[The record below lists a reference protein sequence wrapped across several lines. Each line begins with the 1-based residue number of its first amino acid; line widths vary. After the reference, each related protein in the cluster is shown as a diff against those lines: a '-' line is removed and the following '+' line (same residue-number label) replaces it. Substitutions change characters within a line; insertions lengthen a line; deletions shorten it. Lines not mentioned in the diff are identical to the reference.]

1 MAPKAKKGGGGGRTF
16 RETPTEAHVA
26 ALELRAQVA
35 EAAALELREAHLSAH
50 NALVAEREA
59 LRGREGELEDVYSYV
74 DTQMLH
80 SARERHAY
88 EKKIREAEEERA
100 MAAETAEKEEEE
112 ARRAADATATALREE
127 LAQKQAELDAL
138 VVFRERQPVLEGE
151 LAELRQLVAHQQA
164 TQREREH
171 ELNVRAWKQREA
183 LNEEMLSRIAQAKE
197 NFLDLTDSMLDKT
210 AQRTIQRN
218 AMVEEELDVQG
229 GFLRRA
235 IDDNDQLRAKGAAL
249 KRELGLLRQQGT
261 AEVRR
266 SVAHRQL
273 AVAAAAQHDALATA
287 LDDARAE
294 AEASAA
300 RERRARDELAKAHA
314 QLDASRRQCAA
325 LASALRD
332 ARMRHA
338 HAAGPEPPPTP
349 PDWQQLSARSVP
361 RTVAAAAAEDAA
373 AAPAPPPPRPADG
386 SSAPRRPPGRG
397 ARPEALE
404 SAGVVPQ
411 EWELPG
417 RVRSA
422 APRESPRRGGGE
434 SAPPARPRMANTATG
449 AAAGS
454 SSLGGVLS
462 IALGERQRQLH
473 RATADDAPPP
483 AAAERPATA
492 AAASAGGGA
501 ASARVQ
507 TPSARGAL
515 GPGSGGG
522 FNWSMQ
528 TARACPAAL
537 ATSYHWPPRTA
548 PALAAGTPLGS
559 PRAVAGSAGVALR
572 APRAV
577 AGAAADDD
585 GDGDGD
591 VGCFLTSSTMAMASR
606 PESKREARGGGTR

>member
-332 ARMRHA
+332 ARDAARA
-338 HAAGPEPPPTP
+338 RRRPRAAADAAGLAAAQRP
-349 PDWQQLSARSVP
+349 QRAAHRRRRRRRGRRRRSG
-361 RTVAAAAAEDAA
+361 AAAAAAGRRRQRAA
-373 AAPAPPPPRPADG
+373 AATRPRRATRGAGECGRGAAGMGASGTRPLRRAARVA
-386 SSAPRRPPGRG
+386 APRRRRERAAG
-397 ARPEALE
+397 A
-404 SAGVVPQ
+404 
-411 EWELPG
+411 
-417 RVRSA
+417 A
-422 APRESPRRGGGE
+422 AHGEHCDGRGGG
-434 SAPPARPRMANTATG
+434 SA
-449 AAAGS
+449 
-454 SSLGGVLS
+454 SLGGVLPLRSASVRGSCTVRRPTTRRRRPPPNGPRPPPPPPRAAGRRRRACRRRARAARSGRGAAEGS
-462 IALGERQRQLH
+462 IGRCRPLAPAGRPRHQLPLATAH
-473 RATADDAPPP
+473 RARARRRH
-483 AAAERPATA
+483 AARP
-492 AAASAGGGA
+492 
-501 ASARVQ
+501 
-507 TPSARGAL
+507 
-515 GPGSGGG
+515 
-522 FNWSMQ
+522 
-528 TARACPAAL
+528 
-537 ATSYHWPPRTA
+537 
-548 PALAAGTPLGS
+548 

-572 APRAV
+572 APRA
-577 AGAAADDD
+577 AARGGGRRRRRRRRRRLLSDVVDD
-585 GDGDGD
+585 GDGEP
-591 VGCFLTSSTMAMASR
+591 
-606 PESKREARGGGTR
+606 PESKREARGRRD

>member
-100 MAAETAEKEEEE
+100 AAAETAEKEEEE
-112 ARRAADATATALREE
+112 ARRAADATATVLREE

-473 RATADDAPPP
+473 RATADDAP

-591 VGCFLTSSTMAMASR
+591 VGCFLTLSTMAMASR
-606 PESKREARGGGTR
+606 PESKRRD

>member
-35 EAAALELREAHLSAH
+35 EAAALNCVRRTSRH

-112 ARRAADATATALREE
+112 ARRAADATAAALREE

-361 RTVAAAAAEDAA
+361 RTVATAAAEDAA

-386 SSAPRRPPGRG
+386 SSAPGDHPAAARDRG
-397 ARPEALE
+397 AGKCGCGA
-404 SAGVVPQ
+404 AGG
-411 EWELPG
+411 ELPG
-417 RVRSA
+417 RVR
-422 APRESPRRGGGE
+422 PPRRA
-434 SAPPARPRMANTATG
+434 SRR
-449 AAAGS
+449 
-454 SSLGGVLS
+454 
-462 IALGERQRQLH
+462 
-473 RATADDAPPP
+473 
-483 AAAERPATA
+483 A
-492 AAASAGGGA
+492 AAAARARRRRGRAWRTLRRARRPGAPRLVAFSPLRSASGRGSCTVQRPTTRRRRPPPNGPRPPPPPPRA
-501 ASARVQ
+501 AGRRRRGCRRRVRAARRAGERRRVQ
-507 TPSARGAL
+507 LVDADRSRL
-515 GPGSGGG
+515 PGRPRH
-522 FNWSMQ
+522 Q
-528 TARACPAAL
+528 LPLATAHRARARRRHAA
-537 ATSYHWPPRTA
+537 R
-548 PALAAGTPLGS
+548 LAA
-559 PRAVAGSAGVALR
+559 RRRRQRWRR
-572 APRAV
+572 APRA
-577 AGAAADDD
+577 ARRRARRRTTTPTATATSAAFDVVDD
-585 GDGDGD
+585 GDGEP
-591 VGCFLTSSTMAMASR
+591 T
-606 PESKREARGGGTR
+606 REQAGGEGRRD

>member
-112 ARRAADATATALREE
+112 ARRAADATAAALREE

-273 AVAAAAQHDALATA
+273 AVAAAAQHEALATA

-332 ARMRHA
+332 ASCLLYTSPSPRDQRGPRM
-338 HAAGPEPPPTP
+338 P
-349 PDWQQLSARSVP
+349 
-361 RTVAAAAAEDAA
+361 
-373 AAPAPPPPRPADG
+373 
-386 SSAPRRPPGRG
+386 SSA
-397 ARPEALE
+397 
-404 SAGVVPQ
+404 
-411 EWELPG
+411 
-417 RVRSA
+417 
-422 APRESPRRGGGE
+422 
-434 SAPPARPRMANTATG
+434 
-449 AAAGS
+449 
-454 SSLGGVLS
+454 
-462 IALGERQRQLH
+462 
-473 RATADDAPPP
+473 
-483 AAAERPATA
+483 
-492 AAASAGGGA
+492 
-501 ASARVQ
+501 
-507 TPSARGAL
+507 
-515 GPGSGGG
+515 
-522 FNWSMQ
+522 
-528 TARACPAAL
+528 
-537 ATSYHWPPRTA
+537 
-548 PALAAGTPLGS
+548 
-559 PRAVAGSAGVALR
+559 
-572 APRAV
+572 
-577 AGAAADDD
+577 
-585 GDGDGD
+585 
-591 VGCFLTSSTMAMASR
+591 
-606 PESKREARGGGTR
+606 